1 MAPDRVHAIPSED
14 LESVRAE
21 VPLLNVRGVC
31 AYGGGQVVEVCIGW
45 RGGMHPPNEEM
56 HIGSLE
62 PICLVTRG
70 RKALTIDCG
79 RGSMRW

>member
-1 MAPDRVHAIPSED
+1 MAPGRVHAIPSED

-21 VPLLNVRGVC
+21 VPLLNVRGVRM
-31 AYGGGQVVEVCIGW
+31 GGQVVEVCIGW

-70 RKALTIDCG
+70 RKALTVD
-79 RGSMRW
+79 